1 MSQSVRSIAGAGVG
15 SSASSPA
22 PAAPSVSDLYA
33 RVTAAVIASL
43 EAGVPPWVCPWS
55 KSLPAG
61 GSQLPVN
68 ATTGRFYRGINVLLL
83 NARLWECGFQSHRWL
98 TFNQAQAV
106 GARVRKGST
115 GTTVVFFKMWEADGA
130 GAGIGSGGV
139 ISVPAIEDRKVIPL
153 LRSFTVFNADQVDGL
168 PESMA
173 PVPDA
178 GVPGAAWDP
187 IASAEGLVA
196 ATGVDVQHGGSRAF
210 YRPASDHIQ
219 MPARSAFASGEAYYG
234 TLLHELTHWTGH
246 ASRCDRTLQGRQH
259 IEAYAFE
266 ELVAEMGSA
275 FLCGH
280 CGLLPAAGGEAP
292 GLQHAAYIG
301 DWLQA
306 LRNDRRLVFTA
317 SSMAQKAADFV
328 LASEVSPGV
337 APALPAPASAAT
349 PLELA

>member
-1 MSQSVRSIAGAGVG
+1 MSKSVRSNPRSSAGAG
-15 SSASSPA
+15 ASSPA
-22 PAAPSVSDLYA
+22 PATTSVPDLYA
-33 RVTAAVIASL
+33 RVTASVIASL

-55 KSLPAG
+55 RSGTG

-68 ATTGRFYRGINVLLL
+68 ATTGRAYRGINVLLL

-98 TFNQAQAV
+98 TFHQAQAV
-106 GARVRKGST
+106 GARVRKGAT
-115 GTTVVFFKMWEADGA
+115 GSTVVFFKMWEAGDSV
-130 GAGIGSGGV
+130 GSV
-139 ISVPAIEDRKVIPL
+139 SDIPAIEDRKVIPL

-168 PESMA
+168 PASMA

-178 GVPGAAWDP
+178 GVPGVAWDP
-187 IASAEGLVA
+187 MVSAEALVA
-196 ATGVDVQHGGSRAF
+196 ASGASIAHGGDRAF
-210 YRPASDHIQ
+210 YRPANDHIQ
-219 MPARSAFASGEAYYG
+219 MPVRAAFSSAEAYYG

-246 ASRCDRTLQGRQH
+246 ESRCARPLQGRPH

-301 DWLQA
+301 SWLQA

-317 SSMAQKAADFV
+317 SSLAQKAADFV
-328 LASEVSPGV
+328 LARCPSPVQVTESEAV
-337 APALPAPASAAT
+337 
-349 PLELA
+349 

>member
-1 MSQSVRSIAGAGVG
+1 MSRSVRSAAGAG
-15 SSASSPA
+15 ANSPA
-22 PAAPSVSDLYA
+22 PTSTSVSDLYA
-33 RVTAAVIASL
+33 RVTASVIASL

-55 KSLPAG
+55 KSSPAD

-83 NARLWECGFQSHRWL
+83 NARLWESGFQSHRWL

-130 GAGIGSGGV
+130 GAGAGIGSSGGT
-139 ISVPAIEDRKVIPL
+139 SVPAIEDRKVIPL

-168 PESMA
+168 PASMA

-178 GVPGAAWDP
+178 GVPGVAWDP

-196 ATGVDVQHGGSRAF
+196 ATGADVQHGGSRAF

-219 MPARSAFASGEAYYG
+219 MPARSAFASGEAYYS

-328 LASEVSPGV
+328 LASAMSPGV
-337 APALPAPASAAT
+337 APAVIATAAAAT

>member
-1 MSQSVRSIAGAGVG
+1 MSKSVRSTAGAG
-15 SSASSPA
+15 ASSTA
-22 PAAPSVSDLYA
+22 PAATSVSDLYT
-33 RVTAAVIASL
+33 RVTASVIASL

-55 KSLPAG
+55 RSGASG

-68 ATTGRFYRGINVLLL
+68 ATTSRPYRGINVLLL
-83 NARLWECGFQSHRWL
+83 NARLWECGFQSNRWL

-115 GTTVVFFKMWEADGA
+115 GSTVVFFKLWEADGSCT
-130 GAGIGSGGV
+130 GD
-139 ISVPAIEDRKVIPL
+139 VPAIEDRKVIPL

-168 PESMA
+168 PEAMA

-178 GVPGAAWDP
+178 GAPGVAWDP
-187 IASAEGLVA
+187 IGSAEALVA
-196 ATGVDVQHGGSRAF
+196 ASGANIAHGGDRAY
-210 YRPASDHIQ
+210 YRPADDHIQ
-219 MPARSAFASGEAYYG
+219 MPIRAAFPSAEAYYG

-259 IEAYAFE
+259 IDAYAFE
-266 ELVAEMGSA
+266 ELVAEMGAA

-280 CGLLPAAGGEAP
+280 CGLLPAAGGEAA

-301 DWLQA
+301 AWLQA

-317 SSMAQKAADFV
+317 SSLAQKAADFV
-328 LASEVSPGV
+328 LAPVSATASE
-337 APALPAPASAAT
+337 AA
-349 PLELA
+349 